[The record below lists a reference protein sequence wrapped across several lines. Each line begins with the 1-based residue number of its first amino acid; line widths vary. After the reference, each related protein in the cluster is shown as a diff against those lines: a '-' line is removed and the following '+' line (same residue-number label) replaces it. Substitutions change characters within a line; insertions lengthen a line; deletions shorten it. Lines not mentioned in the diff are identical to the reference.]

1 MRGTAQDRGRYHHRK
16 TRPRCGRA
24 RASAR
29 PGPRRRARRGEAR
42 ALPVRVKA
50 NASMTRRFR
59 HAFAAFACMLAAA
72 PAFAQGYPA
81 RPIRMLVPFS
91 AGGTVDIVARVVGA
105 KLAADLGQPFIV
117 ENKGGA
123 GGTIAA
129 AMLAKSAG
137 DGYTLMMMHQGLAFN
152 ASLYSD
158 LPYDTLRDLAPIAL
172 VGATPNALVVTHLL
186 PVKTVQEFLAYA
198 RSNPG
203 RIAYGSGG
211 IGSAG
216 HLSVELLQSLTGT
229 KLTHVPYKG
238 SGPAIT
244 DLISGQIQAMLLTM
258 PAVMPYVKGGKV
270 RAIATSGARR
280 SPALPDL
287 PTIAEAGVPGYEY
300 TPWYGMFGPG
310 TLPKP
315 LIARLNSAVNTSLAE
330 AGIREKLAQQG
341 LEVQSMTSDQFSGIV
356 RADVAR
362 WGKIIGELGVRG
374 E

>member
-1 MRGTAQDRGRYHHRK
+1 
-16 TRPRCGRA
+16 
-24 RASAR
+24 
-29 PGPRRRARRGEAR
+29 
-42 ALPVRVKA
+42 
-50 NASMTRRFR
+50 MTRRFR
-59 HAFAAFACMLAAA
+59 HAFAPFVWLLAAA
-72 PAFAQGYPA
+72 SAFAQEYPA

-91 AGGTVDIVARVVGA
+91 AGGTVDIVARLLGA
-105 KLAADLGQPFIV
+105 KLSADLGQPFVV

-129 AMLAKSAG
+129 AMLAKSPG
-137 DGYTLMMMHQGLAFN
+137 DGYTLMTMHQGLAFN

-158 LPYDTLRDLAPIAL
+158 LPYDTLRDLAPIAHA
-172 VGATPNALVVTHLL
+172 GATPNALVVTDAL

-300 TPWYGMFGPG
+300 MPWYGMFGPG
-310 TLPKP
+310 TLPKER
-315 LIARLNSAVNTSLAE
+315 IARLNSAANRALAD
-330 AGIREKLAQQG
+330 AGVREKLAQQG
-341 LEVQSMTSDQFSGIV
+341 LEVRSMTSEQFTGIV

>member
-1 MRGTAQDRGRYHHRK
+1 MIPRGPAGLVGVLVYFLVAGTA
-16 TRPRCGRA
+16 
-24 RASAR
+24 
-29 PGPRRRARRGEAR
+29 
-42 ALPVRVKA
+42 V
-50 NASMTRRFR
+50 
-59 HAFAAFACMLAAA
+59 
-72 PAFAQGYPA
+72 AQSYPTH
-81 RPIRMLVPFS
+81 PIRMLVPF
-91 AGGTVDIVARVVGA
+91 APGGTTDIVARVLGL
-105 KLAADLGQPFIV
+105 KLSEDLGQPIVV

-123 GGTIAA
+123 GGTMAT
-129 AMLAKSAG
+129 AMLAKAPS
-137 DGYTLMMMHQGLAFN
+137 DGYTLMTMHQGLAFN

-158 LPYDTLRDLAPIAL
+158 LPYDTLRDLAPIAH

-186 PVKTVQEFLAYA
+186 PVKTMQEFLAYA

-203 RIAYGSGG
+203 GIAYGSGG

-244 DLISGQIQAMLLTM
+244 DLISGQLQAMLLTM
-258 PAVMPYVKGGKV
+258 PSVMPYVKGGKV

-310 TLPKP
+310 TLPKE
-315 LIARLNSAVNTSLAE
+315 LTTRLNTAVNRALAD

-341 LEVQSMTSDQFSGIV
+341 LEVQSMTNDQFAGIV
-356 RADVAR
+356 RADE
-362 WGKIIGELGVRG
+362 IGRAHV
-374 E
+374 

>member
-1 MRGTAQDRGRYHHRK
+1 
-16 TRPRCGRA
+16 
-24 RASAR
+24 
-29 PGPRRRARRGEAR
+29 
-42 ALPVRVKA
+42 
-50 NASMTRRFR
+50 MTRRFR

-362 WGKIIGELGVRG
+362 WEKIIRELGVRG

>member
-1 MRGTAQDRGRYHHRK
+1 
-16 TRPRCGRA
+16 
-24 RASAR
+24 
-29 PGPRRRARRGEAR
+29 
-42 ALPVRVKA
+42 
-50 NASMTRRFR
+50 
-59 HAFAAFACMLAAA
+59 
-72 PAFAQGYPA
+72 
-81 RPIRMLVPFS
+81 
-91 AGGTVDIVARVVGA
+91 
-105 KLAADLGQPFIV
+105 
-117 ENKGGA
+117 
-123 GGTIAA
+123 
-129 AMLAKSAG
+129 
-137 DGYTLMMMHQGLAFN
+137 MHQGLAFN

-280 SPALPDL
+280 SPALPEL

-310 TLPKP
+310 TLPKA
-315 LIARLNSAVNTSLAE
+315 LIARLNSAVNTSLAD

-341 LEVQSMTSDQFSGIV
+341 LEVQSMTSDQFSGTV

-362 WGKIIGELGVRG
+362 WGRIIGELGVRG

>member
-1 MRGTAQDRGRYHHRK
+1 MNY
-16 TRPRCGRA
+16 P
-24 RASAR
+24 SAR
-29 PGPRRRARRGEAR
+29 ILV
-42 ALPVRVKA
+42 ALTCA
-50 NASMTRRFR
+50 
-59 HAFAAFACMLAAA
+59 LAAA
-72 PAFAQGYPA
+72 SAFAQTYPT
-81 RPIRMLVPFS
+81 RPIKMLVPFA
-91 AGGTVDIVARVVGA
+91 AGGTVDIVARLLGVR
-105 KLAADLGQPFIV
+105 LAEELGQPLVV

-129 AMLAKSAG
+129 AMLAKSPG

-152 ASLYSD
+152 ASLYPD
-158 LPYDTLRDLAPIAL
+158 LPYDTLRDLAPIAH
-172 VGATPNALVVTHLL
+172 VGATPNALVVTLLL
-186 PVKTVQEFLAYA
+186 PVKTMLEFLAYA
-198 RSNPG
+198 RANPG
-203 RIAYGSGG
+203 GIAYGSGG

-310 TLPKP
+310 ALPKP
-315 LIARLNSAVNTSLAE
+315 LIARLNSAVNMSLADV
-330 AGIREKLAQQG
+330 AVREKLAQQG
-341 LEVQSMTSDQFSGIV
+341 LEVHTMTNEQFADIV

-362 WGKIIGELGVRG
+362 WEKIIRELGVRG

>member
-1 MRGTAQDRGRYHHRK
+1 
-16 TRPRCGRA
+16 
-24 RASAR
+24 
-29 PGPRRRARRGEAR
+29 
-42 ALPVRVKA
+42 
-50 NASMTRRFR
+50 
-59 HAFAAFACMLAAA
+59 
-72 PAFAQGYPA
+72 
-81 RPIRMLVPFS
+81 MLVPFS
-91 AGGTVDIVARVVGA
+91 AGGTVDIVARLLGA
-105 KLAADLGQPFIV
+105 KLSADLGQPFVV

-129 AMLAKSAG
+129 ALLAKSPG

-152 ASLYSD
+152 ASLYPE
-158 LPYDTLRDLAPIAL
+158 LPYDTLRDLAPIAY
-172 VGATPNALVVTHLL
+172 VGATPNALVVTHSL

-198 RSNPG
+198 RADPG

-229 KLTHVPYKG
+229 RLTHVPYKG

-270 RAIATSGARR
+270 RAIATSGAHR
-280 SPALPDL
+280 SPALPEL

-310 TLPKP
+310 TLPRE
-315 LIARLNSAVNTSLAE
+315 LTARLNTAVNKALAD
-330 AGIREKLAQQG
+330 AGLGQKLAQQG
-341 LEVQSMTSDQFSGIV
+341 LEVQAMASGQFSEIV
-356 RADVAR
+356 RADVTR
-362 WGKIIGELGVRG
+362 WGKIIRELGVRG

>member
-1 MRGTAQDRGRYHHRK
+1 
-16 TRPRCGRA
+16 
-24 RASAR
+24 
-29 PGPRRRARRGEAR
+29 
-42 ALPVRVKA
+42 
-50 NASMTRRFR
+50 MTRRFR

-362 WGKIIGELGVRG
+362 WGKIIDELGVRG